1 MKTFKSPFFIALSAV
16 VIVLIPVVI
25 YFSHFNHLY
34 LSDKGEDWASFGS
47 FMSPFISISSLIL
60 LGYLSFR
67 LYKIEQNRDWTL
79 LEIKKIR
86 PLIVIENIGVGP
98 AKNIIIKSD
107 GVVERIETRPVL
119 LAGQTLE
126 LDWGINEYCNL
137 EVLYYNVH
145 EVKSI
150 CTPKHGLDGYV
161 SYSTKAEL
169 IAVFGNPLE
178 KMKLKFSKLFHQ

>member
-1 MKTFKSPFFIALSAV
+1 MKKNLTPFFIVLATIV
-16 VIVLIPVVI
+16 VILIPVCI
-25 YFSHFNHLY
+25 YFYHFCHLH

-47 FMSPFISISSLIL
+47 FISPFISLSSLIM
-60 LGYLSFR
+60 LGFLSFR

-79 LEIKKIR
+79 LEIKKVS

-126 LDWGINEYCNL
+126 LDWGINEYCIL
-137 EVLYYNVH
+137 EVMYYNVH

-150 CTPKHGLDGYV
+150 CIPKHGLDGYV
-161 SYSTKAEL
+161 YYLTGDEL
-169 IAVFGNPLE
+169 IAVFGSPLE
-178 KMKLKFSKLFHQ
+178 KMKLKFNKWFQQ